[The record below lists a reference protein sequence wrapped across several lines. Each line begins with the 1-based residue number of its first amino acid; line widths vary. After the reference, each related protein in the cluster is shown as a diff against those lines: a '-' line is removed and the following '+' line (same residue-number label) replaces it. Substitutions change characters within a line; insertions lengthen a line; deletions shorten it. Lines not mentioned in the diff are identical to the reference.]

1 MSRTRISF
9 DSIDNY
15 ISTDFFSAD
24 SPKKSS
30 SNAVIIRKLL
40 FENLTEKQKCYI
52 MLYYRD
58 NLSMEEIAKR
68 FGVTKSTVSRTISR
82 GRSRILQGMKTRLLR
97 RIISANIDGK
107 DS

>member
-9 DSIDNY
+9 DLIDNY
-15 ISTDFFSAD
+15 ISTDIFSAE
-24 SPKKSS
+24 SSKKSS
-30 SNAVIIRKLL
+30 PNAVIIRKLL

-68 FGVTKSTVSRTISR
+68 LGVAKSTVSRTISR
-82 GRSRILQGMKTRLLR
+82 GRNRILQGMKTRLLR
-97 RIISANIDGK
+97 RIISTQIDGK
-107 DS
+107 DI